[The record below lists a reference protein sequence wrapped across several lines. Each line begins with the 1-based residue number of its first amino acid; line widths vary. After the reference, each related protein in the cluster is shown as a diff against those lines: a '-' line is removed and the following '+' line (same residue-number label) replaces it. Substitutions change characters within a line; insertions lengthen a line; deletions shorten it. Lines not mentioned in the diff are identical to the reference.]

1 MTLRIESDSERNVAD
16 MKMLEK
22 YLLSGDLEILGS
34 VYSHYMQLV
43 YGVCLKYLK
52 DRDEAQDAVMG
63 IFEKLITE
71 IEKHKVENFRSW
83 LYVLTRNYC
92 LMKLRSDKRE
102 KERFRRMRDENSGF
116 MENSFD
122 VHPIDKE
129 RGIDDGL
136 LEECIERLKEKQM
149 QCIRLF
155 YYEKRCYQEIADLLS
170 VDEKKVK
177 SHLQNAKRNLK
188 ICLEESNEEE

>member
-102 KERFRRMRDENSGF
+102 KERFRRMRYENSGF